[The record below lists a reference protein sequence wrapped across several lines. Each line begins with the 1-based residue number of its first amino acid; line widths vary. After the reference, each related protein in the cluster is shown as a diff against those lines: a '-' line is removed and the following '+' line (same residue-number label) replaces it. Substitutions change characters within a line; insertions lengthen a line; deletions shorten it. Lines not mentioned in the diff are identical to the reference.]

1 MGQVNNVFLIS
12 GNAGQGKTTIAK
24 NLAFCLRN
32 FGFDVLLVDGDLK
45 TPKLCH
51 HVGMP
56 LANRTIQDV
65 LLGARSLKDAV
76 YQSLSGI
83 KLLLSG
89 LNFVDVPHPST
100 LLPQLK
106 KLAGVV
112 IIDVPTLD
120 LKWYDTKC
128 ETILVTQPDFP
139 SVLEVQ
145 KLSKLCN
152 VHSIIINRMH
162 DDGVDLSPENV
173 MQVIRKPLLGVI
185 PAEPLMREALRH
197 GYSLVE
203 FHPELQASNSLKQVA
218 AKLMNL
224 EYQSPVRAVSLL
236 AKLGLVP

>member
-1 MGQVNNVFLIS
+1 MGQVNKVFLIS

-56 LANRTIQDV
+56 LANHTIQDV
-65 LLGARSLKDAV
+65 LLGARSLKDAI
-76 YQSLSGI
+76 YQRPSGI

-89 LNFVDVPHPST
+89 LNFVDVSHPSI

-106 KLAGVV
+106 KLADVV

-120 LKWYDTKC
+120 VKWYDTKC

-162 DDGVDLSPENV
+162 DDGVDLSPDNV
-173 MQVIRKPLLGVI
+173 MQVVHKPLLGVI

-197 GYSLVE
+197 GYPLVE
-203 FHPELQASNSLKQVA
+203 FHPELQASNSLKQIA

-224 EYQSPVRAVSLL
+224 EYTSPVRAVSIL
-236 AKLGLVP
+236 AKLGLVS